1 MDDGLI
7 SALLFHAAVHL
18 DLVRNQP
25 RSSTTL
31 YYRGETLRKLRLRL
45 KSGTDAV
52 SDTTIMMVGFIAS
65 TGVSIIIES
74 LAIESTEKV

>member
-1 MDDGLI
+1 MDEGLL

-31 YYRGETLRKLRLRL
+31 YYRGETLRNLRLRL
-45 KSGTDAV
+45 KSSTGAV
-52 SDTTIMMVGFIAS
+52 SDSTIVMVGFIAA
-65 TGVSIIIES
+65 TGVSSATIAS
-74 LAIESTEKV
+74 AIHSTKQS